1 MVFIQ
6 HGCIALHLRFAG
18 DGLKGQQKAPECPG
32 MEACN
37 FLLVVWHR
45 AAASFCFGPAQELI
59 PSIEKLQ
66 ITAGEEG
73 GELGSTRLGQLKE
86 E

>member
-1 MVFIQ
+1 MQFFARGMAQSSCILLLWASAGAYSQ
-6 HGCIALHLRFAG
+6 HR
-18 DGLKGQQKAPECPG
+18 
-32 MEACN
+32 
-37 FLLVVWHR
+37 
-45 AAASFCFGPAQELI
+45 
-59 PSIEKLQ
+59 KLQ

>member
-1 MVFIQ
+1 M
-6 HGCIALHLRFAG
+6 
-18 DGLKGQQKAPECPG
+18 KGQQKAPECPG

-59 PSIEKLQ
+59 PSTENCKLL
-66 ITAGEEG
+66 
-73 GELGSTRLGQLKE
+73 LGRKVESWVPPGLAN
-86 E
+86 

>member
-1 MVFIQ
+1 
-6 HGCIALHLRFAG
+6 
-18 DGLKGQQKAPECPG
+18 